1 MAWTCPD
8 NTPGCWG
15 FEPCDACEAR
25 REALVAEEQEANS
38 RRGR

>member
-15 FEPCDACEAR
+15 LDRCDACEKR
-25 REALVAEEQEANS
+25 LEAQVAAEREANS